1 MTNLS
6 RISDKIFSHTAKLAL
21 PILPA
26 SIALAGITSPAI
38 AQTVMQSNLEQIEQY
53 NLEGQTAEFNQV
65 TNVNQ
70 LRDVSP
76 ADWAYE
82 ALRSLVDRY
91 GCIVGYPDQTYRGGK
106 ALSRYEFAA
115 GLNACLNQI
124 ERLIASSEAVLR
136 EDIETINRLLQEFEA
151 ELAALSGR
159 VDGLEGRVAFLE
171 DHQFSTTTKLV
182 GEVIFGLGG
191 VVSGTKNDGDDDI
204 DQVTVFGDRV
214 RLELES
220 SFTGEDLLFT
230 RLATGNFPSFADET
244 ETFQGDLSFAQ
255 PEGNDI
261 ALEVLF
267 YNFPVGDNTQILV
280 GPAGVAADDI
290 LNTVSILDGDGGA
303 GAISAFGTRS
313 SIYLSQGDAGLGV
326 THSFSD
332 LIEVSAGYLAS
343 PANEPSEGSG
353 LFNGPYSAMGQVTLT
368 PTENLTFALTYNHS
382 YNQSDTE
389 TGSTRANLRS
399 FTVSDAFPDGVPT
412 FSNSYGGAF
421 SWQVSDQFVL
431 GGWGSYSNVGS
442 LASDDGVNRGS
453 QDIWQ
458 WAATL
463 AFPDVLKEGNMA
475 GIIVGMEPWVTDSN
489 INSVGDD
496 EDTSVHVEA
505 FFEYRV
511 NDNIAITPGIV
522 WVTSTDNNSDNDD
535 LVIGAIRTTFSF

>member
-6 RISDKIFSHTAKLAL
+6 RKIFSRAAKLGL

-38 AQTVMQSNLEQIEQY
+38 AQTRSQSSLEQIESYSNQW
-53 NLEGQTAEFNQV
+53 QTAEINQV

-91 GCIVGYPDQTYRGGK
+91 GCIVGYPDQTYRGNQ

-151 ELAALSGR
+151 ELAALGGR
-159 VDGLEGRVAFLE
+159 VDNLEGRVAFLE

-191 VVSGTKNDGDDDI
+191 VVSGTTNDGDDDI

-214 RLELES
+214 RLELET
-220 SFTGEDLLFT
+220 SFSGEDLLFT
-230 RLATGNFPSFADET
+230 RLSTGNFPSFADET
-244 ETFQGDLSFAQ
+244 GTFQGDLSFAQ

-267 YNFPVGDNTQILV
+267 YNFPVGDKTSFIV

-290 LNTVSILDGDGGA
+290 MNTVSVLDGDGGA

-313 SIYLSQGDAGLGV
+313 PIYLSQGDAGLGV
-326 THSFSD
+326 AHSFND
-332 LIEVSAGYLAS
+332 LIEVNAGYLAS
-343 PANEPSEGSG
+343 PANEPSSGSG

-368 PTENLTFALTYNHS
+368 PSDSLTFALTYNHS
-382 YNQSDTE
+382 YEQSDTE
-389 TGSTRANLRS
+389 TGSNRANIRS

-421 SWQVSDQFVL
+421 SWALSEKFVL
-431 GGWGSYSNVGS
+431 GGWGSYSNVGT
-442 LASDDGVNRGS
+442 LASDDGLNRGS

-463 AFPDVLKEGNMA
+463 AFPDVIKEGNMA

-489 INSVGDD
+489 IDSVGDD
-496 EDTSVHVEA
+496 EDTSLHDNS
-505 FFEYRV
+505 FF
-511 NDNIAITPGIV
+511 
-522 WVTSTDNNSDNDD
+522 
-535 LVIGAIRTTFSF
+535 

>member
-6 RISDKIFSHTAKLAL
+6 RNIFPSTTKLAL
-21 PILPA
+21 LPMT
-26 SIALAGITSPAI
+26 IVLAGITSPAI
-38 AQTVMQSNLEQIEQY
+38 SQTISESSLQQIEQY
-53 NLEGQTAEFNQV
+53 SLEGQTEGFNQV

-70 LRDVSP
+70 LKDISP

-151 ELAALSGR
+151 ELAALGGR
-159 VDGLEGRVAFLE
+159 VDNLEGRVAFLE

-191 VVSGTKNDGDDDI
+191 VVGGTQNSGDDDI

-214 RLELES
+214 RLELET
-220 SFTGEDLLFT
+220 SFSGEDLLFT
-230 RLATGNFPSFADET
+230 RLSTGNFPSFADET
-244 ETFQGDLSFAQ
+244 GTFQGDLSFAQ

-267 YNFPVGDNTQILV
+267 YNFPIGDKTQVVV

-290 LNTVSILDGDGGA
+290 LNTVSVLDGDGGA
-303 GAISAFGTRS
+303 GAITNFGTRS
-313 SIYLSQGDAGLGV
+313 PIYLSQGDAGLGV
-326 THSFSD
+326 IYTFND
-332 LIEVSAGYLAS
+332 LVEVAAGYLAN

-368 PTENLTFALTYNHS
+368 PTEKLTLAFTYNHS
-382 YNQSDTE
+382 YNQSDSE

-399 FTVSDAFPDGVPT
+399 FTVSDNFADGLPT
-412 FSNSYGGAF
+412 ISDSYGGAF
-421 SWQVSDQFVL
+421 SWQLADQFIL
-431 GGWGSYSNVGS
+431 GGWGSYSNVS
-442 LASDDGVNRGS
+442 ALASDDGVNRGS
-453 QDIWQ
+453 QDIVQ

-475 GIIVGMEPWVTDSN
+475 GIIVGMEPWVTGTTID
-489 INSVGDD
+489 SVGDD
-496 EDTSVHVEA
+496 DDTSVHVEA
-505 FFEYRV
+505 FFEYQI

-522 WVTSTDNNSDNDD
+522 WVTSTENDSANDD

>member
-6 RISDKIFSHTAKLAL
+6 RNIFSNPVKLAI

-26 SIALAGITSPAI
+26 TIALAGIASPTV
-38 AQTVMQSNLEQIEQY
+38 AQTIAQSNLQQIEQY
-53 NLEGQTAEFNQV
+53 SIDSQTEEFNQV

-182 GEVIFGLGG
+182 GEVVFGLGG

-244 ETFQGDLSFAQ
+244 ATFQGDLSFAQ

-267 YNFPVGDNTQILV
+267 YAFPVGDNTQVLV

-303 GAISAFGTRS
+303 GANTAFGTRS

-332 LIEVSAGYLAS
+332 AIEVSAGYLAS
-343 PANEPSEGSG
+343 PANEPADGSG
-353 LFNGPYSAMGQVTLT
+353 IFNGPYSAMGQVTLT
-368 PTENLTFALTYNHS
+368 PTDNLTFALTYNHS

-389 TGSTRANLRS
+389 TGSTRANIRS

-421 SWQVSDQFVL
+421 SWAVSEKFVL
-431 GGWGSYSNVGS
+431 GGWGSYSNVGT

-463 AFPDVLKEGNMA
+463 AFPDVIKEGNMA

-522 WVTSTDNNSDNDD
+522 WVTSTDNNSNNDD